1 MKDPDCLGWSFKIED
16 VRKGSKKRTK
26 GAGASAP
33 DQIKLSCN
41 TWLAINDPNVKA
53 IS

>member
-1 MKDPDCLGWSFKIED
+1 VKDRDCLGWSFKIED
-16 VRKGSKKRTK
+16 VRNGSKKRAK

-33 DQIKLSCN
+33 DQIKVCGNIWLSMD
-41 TWLAINDPNVKA
+41 DPNVKA